1 MRNSYDELPNG
12 YLETIEKGIAA
23 VRTFRGGLSAGSG
36 DRYENIRRLMEEL
49 RTAEA
54 VVIGAGAGLSTA
66 AGYTYA
72 GERFDRY
79 FFDFA
84 AKYGFRDMYAG
95 GFTDFDSPEEMWAF
109 FSRNIYVNRYMPTPK
124 PLYERLLELVRGRD
138 YYVVTTNVD
147 HCFQRAGFDKERLFY
162 TQGDYGLWQ
171 CSLPCRA
178 VTYDNEAPVRN
189 MLAAQGFTFGRNGEL
204 IVPEEGPAS
213 AVPSELIPR
222 CPICGRPMTMNLRV
236 DERFVEDAGWQT
248 ASKRYADFLE
258 QHRDRRVLFL
268 EAAVGYNT
276 PGIIKY
282 PFRRMTRQWPQAVY
296 ACLNRG
302 EAEAPPE
309 IADRSICIDG
319 DVGELLEQLTAER

>member
-1 MRNSYDELPNG
+1 MPE
-12 YLETIEKGIAA
+12 AQ
-23 VRTFRGGLSAGSG
+23 
-36 DRYENIRRLMEEL
+36 DRSFLLRRLASLL
-49 RTAEA
+49 REA
-54 VVIGAGAGLSTA
+54 DAVILGAGAGLSA
-66 AGYTYA
+66 SAGFSYD
-72 GERFDRY
+72 GERFRRY
-79 FFDFA
+79 FRDLA
-84 AKYGFRDMYAG
+84 ELYGIRDMYSG
-95 GFTDFDSPEEMWAF
+95 GFYPYPSPEALWAF
-109 FSRNIYVNRYMPTPK
+109 WSRNIYVNRYVDPPR
-124 PLYERLLELVRGRD
+124 PVYRRLLELVKDRD
-138 YYVVTTNVD
+138 YFVLTTNVD

-319 DVGELLEQLTAER
+319 DVGELLEQLTAEH

>member
-1 MRNSYDELPNG
+1 MS
-12 YLETIEKGIAA
+12 
-23 VRTFRGGLSAGSG
+23 SG
-36 DRYENIRRLMEEL
+36 TKITASTEPYSDKLRRLRRALSE
-49 RTAEA
+49 AEA
-54 VVIGAGAGLSTA
+54 VLVGAGAGLSTS
-66 AGYTYA
+66 AGFTYSGA
-72 GERFDRY
+72 RFRRY
-79 FFDFA
+79 FADFA
-84 AKYGFRDMYAG
+84 AKYHFADMYSG
-95 GFTDFDSPEEMWAF
+95 GFYPYPSPEALWAF
-109 FSRNIYVNRYMPTPK
+109 WSRNIYINRYVDPPR
-124 PLYERLLELVRGRD
+124 PVYRRLLELVKDRD
-138 YYVVTTNVD
+138 YFVLTTNVD